1 MCRAFRRSRQ
11 WRVADPAGR
20 ERRAAYWAGCAEP
33 TGNLRCERK
42 NFGII
47 STTYMCMLDK
57 IRAKRDEIYAIA
69 RKHKA
74 EKLWVFGSCA
84 RKEERPDSDVDFL
97 VRFGDDASFG
107 AQVRLGDD
115 FNAYFSRKVDVV
127 SDRGLSP
134 YIGKIIRKEA
144 VAI

>member
-1 MCRAFRRSRQ
+1 
-11 WRVADPAGR
+11 
-20 ERRAAYWAGCAEP
+20 
-33 TGNLRCERK
+33 
-42 NFGII
+42 
-47 STTYMCMLDK
+47 MCMLDE

-69 RKHKA
+69 RRHKA

-97 VRFGDDASFG
+97 VKFGDDAGFG
-107 AQVRLGDD
+107 ALVRLGDD
-115 FNAYFSRKVDVV
+115 FNSYFGRKIDVV

-134 YIGKIIRKEA
+134 YIGKFIRKEA